1 MRDQYGRELRDLR
14 ISLTDR
20 CNLRCVYCMPAEGV
34 PDRPHDDILR
44 FGLVWPGPQR
54 LVFGTDYPFAMR
66 DPEGPERIRRVV
78 APGADRE
85 RILWQNA
92 AALLGMSAPQSMQ
105 AGVQRP

>member
-1 MRDQYGRELRDLR
+1 MCSSDLGPPEQWWE
-14 ISLTDR
+14 D
-20 CNLRCVYCMPAEGV
+20 VYLDTVCF
-34 PDRPHDDILR
+34 DDDILR